1 MFSCRSCAA
10 ITPRTRQRWIS
21 SIGTRSSKFTA
32 RKVSSLV
39 LSRVTVPSNW
49 RFVWFFFF
57 AELPAESGHLPTF
70 VDPAFQMT
78 YYLNDTGIRIAR
90 RVLTIVS
97 YSCPDITYA
106 PSLYPITCILLH
118 YMTGTW
124 SVYFLL
130 LLVVLLWPCS
140 LTGPMRKV
148 E

>member
-21 SIGTRSSKFTA
+21 SIGTRSSKSTA
-32 RKVSSLV
+32 RKVSSLILSGHV
-39 LSRVTVPSNW
+39 LDLSCYFPLSLRWDVRMGRASHVTTKSPVIS
-49 RFVWFFFF
+49 FEFLFDF

-118 YMTGTW
+118 YMTGT
-124 SVYFLL
+124 
-130 LLVVLLWPCS
+130 
-140 LTGPMRKV
+140 
-148 E
+148 

>member
-1 MFSCRSCAA
+1 MDLFYWDTVKQIYGTEGELVGPFSCDCSAELTFCL
-10 ITPRTRQRWIS
+10 I
-21 SIGTRSSKFTA
+21 
-32 RKVSSLV
+32 
-39 LSRVTVPSNW
+39 
-49 RFVWFFFF
+49 FFF

-118 YMTGTW
+118 YMTGT
-124 SVYFLL
+124 
-130 LLVVLLWPCS
+130 
-140 LTGPMRKV
+140 
-148 E
+148 